1 MYHVTLLKKSCGW
14 WDPRL
19 WNFVTLVIAVP
30 KQDDQDD
37 EGQHDDEQERDDHR
51 HHDQA
56 GLLVFR
62 GGAVKRT
69 LGRKEEQQLAN
80 CHVLFWNALLMK
92 TEM

>member
-1 MYHVTLLKKSCGW
+1 MIT
-14 WDPRL
+14 PRL
-19 WNFVTLVIAVP
+19 WHFVTLVIAVP
-30 KQDDQDD
+30 KQDDKDD

-69 LGRKEEQQLAN
+69 VGRKEEQQLAN
-80 CHVLFWNALLMK
+80 GHVIF
-92 TEM
+92 

>member
-1 MYHVTLLKKSCGW
+1 MIT
-14 WDPRL
+14 PRL
-19 WNFVTLVIAVP
+19 WHFITLVIAVP

-62 GGAVKRT
+62 GGAVMRT
-69 LGRKEEQQLAN
+69 LG
-80 CHVLFWNALLMK
+80 
-92 TEM
+92 